1 MQLYL
6 LENKKHHNPL
16 SVKGVNTENYHSLK
30 KRFLGSLRECYTL
43 PEIAGLEH
51 QLACVK
57 NLSFKELRI

>member
-16 SVKGVNTENYHSLK
+16 SVKGVNIENYHSLK
-30 KRFLGSLRECYTL
+30 KKDSWGSLRECYTL

-51 QLACVK
+51 
-57 NLSFKELRI
+57 